1 MMVRILV
8 IQFGGK
14 KTAVRFKLKT
24 ILALL
29 INLAVSYQVLANED
43 LNFATEL
50 QKSSTAM
57 VWQNLK
63 EIFVQATQLETG
75 SNPNLPNTTLT
86 KQESEL
92 YVFVSTS
99 MPKPLLKAYAQE
111 AKKYGGVLVFKGL
124 PNGSFKE
131 LAVLVSELTIDPA
144 GTKDTNNSPGL
155 QIDDEAFDRFE
166 VSAVPTI
173 ILSTTSEYQPH
184 QTTQVIYDKIT
195 GNVGIKYALEQ
206 FSSSGTL
213 AKEATERLD
222 E

>member
-1 MMVRILV
+1 M
-8 IQFGGK
+8 
-14 KTAVRFKLKT
+14 RFKLKT

-29 INLAVSYQVLANED
+29 INLAVCYQVLANED

-131 LAVLVSELTIDPA
+131 LAVLVGELNTGSIDA
-144 GTKDTNNSPGL
+144 VSDTSLPGM

-184 QTTQVIYDKIT
+184 KTTQVIYDKIT

-206 FSSSGTL
+206 FSSSGVL
-213 AKEATERLD
+213 AIDATERLN

>member
-1 MMVRILV
+1 M
-8 IQFGGK
+8 
-14 KTAVRFKLKT
+14 RFKLKT

-57 VWQNLK
+57 VWQHLK

-75 SNPNLPNTTLT
+75 SEPDLPNATLT

-131 LAVLVSELTIDPA
+131 LAVLVGELNTGSIDA
-144 GTKDTNNSPGL
+144 ASDTSLPGM

-184 QTTQVIYDKIT
+184 QTTVIIYDKIT

>member
-1 MMVRILV
+1 MLFNLKYILSIIIV
-8 IQFGGK
+8 I
-14 KTAVRFKLKT
+14 AT
-24 ILALL
+24 IFYG
-29 INLAVSYQVLANED
+29 VCTANED
-43 LNFATEL
+43 LDWASDL
-50 QKSSTAM
+50 SQKSTAM

-63 EIFVQATQLETG
+63 EIFTQTTQLESG
-75 SNPNLPNTTLT
+75 SEPDLPNTTRS

-99 MPKPLLKAYAQE
+99 MPKPLLKSYVSE

-131 LAVLVSELTIDPA
+131 LAVLLAELNTGSIYA
-144 GTKDTNNSPGL
+144 ANDTSSPGL

-184 QTTQVIYDKIT
+184 QTSTVIYDKIT

>member
-1 MMVRILV
+1 
-8 IQFGGK
+8 
-14 KTAVRFKLKT
+14 VRFKLKT

>member
-1 MMVRILV
+1 M
-8 IQFGGK
+8 
-14 KTAVRFKLKT
+14 
-24 ILALL
+24 
-29 INLAVSYQVLANED
+29 ANED
-43 LNFATEL
+43 LSFATEL

-63 EIFVQATQLETG
+63 EIFTQTEQAQDSE
-75 SNPNLPNTTLT
+75 NLQDTTPA
-86 KQESEL
+86 KQAGEL

-99 MPKPLLKAYAQE
+99 MPKPLLKAYASE

-124 PNGSFKE
+124 PGGSFKE
-131 LAVLVSELTIDPA
+131 LALLINELNTDPID
-144 GTKDTNNSPGL
+144 TVNNTSLPGF
-155 QIDDEAFDRFE
+155 QIDDEAFDRFK
-166 VSAVPTI
+166 VSSTPTI
-173 ILSTTSEYQPH
+173 ILSTTSEYQPDA
-184 QTTQVIYDKIT
+184 TSTVIYDKIT

>member
-1 MMVRILV
+1 M
-8 IQFGGK
+8 
-14 KTAVRFKLKT
+14 RFKLKT

>member
-1 MMVRILV
+1 MIAAIFHGVC
-8 IQFGGK
+8 
-14 KTAVRFKLKT
+14 TAN
-24 ILALL
+24 A
-29 INLAVSYQVLANED
+29 D
-43 LNFATEL
+43 LDWASDL
-50 QKSSTAM
+50 SQKSTAM

-75 SNPNLPNTTLT
+75 SEPDLPNATLT

-99 MPKPLLKAYAQE
+99 MPKPLLKAYASE

-131 LAVLVSELTIDPA
+131 LAVLVGELNTGSIDA
-144 GTKDTNNSPGL
+144 ASDTSLPGM

-173 ILSTTSEYQPH
+173 ILATTSQYQPH
-184 QTTQVIYDKIT
+184 QTTIIIYDKIT

-213 AKEATERLD
+213 AKETTERLD

>member
-1 MMVRILV
+1 MVRILV

-29 INLAVSYQVLANED
+29 INLTVSYQVLANED

-63 EIFVQATQLETG
+63 EIFTQTEQAQDSE
-75 SNPNLPNTTLT
+75 NLQDTTPA
-86 KQESEL
+86 KQAGEL
-92 YVFVSTS
+92 YVFVRTS
-99 MPKPLLKAYAQE
+99 MPKPLLKAYASE

-131 LAVLVSELTIDPA
+131 LAVLVGELNTGSIEA
-144 GTKDTNNSPGL
+144 ASDTSLPGM

-184 QTTQVIYDKIT
+184 QTSTVIYDKIT

-206 FSSSGTL
+206 FSSSGVL
-213 AKEATERLD
+213 AIEAAERLD

>member
-1 MMVRILV
+1 MVRILV

-57 VWQNLK
+57 VWQHLK

-75 SNPNLPNTTLT
+75 SNPNLPNTTPA

-131 LAVLVSELTIDPA
+131 LAVLVGELNTGSIDA
-144 GTKDTNNSPGL
+144 ASDTSLPGM

>member
-1 MMVRILV
+1 MLC
-8 IQFGGK
+8 F
-14 KTAVRFKLKT
+14 LKFVLSIT
-24 ILALL
+24 IIIAA
-29 INLAVSYQVLANED
+29 IFHGVCKANED
-43 LNFATEL
+43 LDWASDL
-50 QKSSTAM
+50 SQKSIAM

-75 SNPNLPNTTLT
+75 SEPNLPNTTPA

-99 MPKPLLKAYAQE
+99 MPKPLLKSYVQE

-131 LAVLVSELTIDPA
+131 LAVLVGELNTGSIDA
-144 GTKDTNNSPGL
+144 ASDTSLPGM
-155 QIDDEAFDRFE
+155 QIDDEAFDRFD

-184 QTTQVIYDKIT
+184 QTTIIIYDKIT
-195 GNVGIKYALEQ
+195 GNVGIKYVLEQ

-213 AKEATERLD
+213 AKEAAERLN

>member
-1 MMVRILV
+1 MEEEKLLFNLKYILSITIIIAV
-8 IQFGGK
+8 IFHGVC
-14 KTAVRFKLKT
+14 T
-24 ILALL
+24 
-29 INLAVSYQVLANED
+29 ANED
-43 LNFATEL
+43 LDWASDL
-50 QKSSTAM
+50 SQKSTAM
-57 VWQNLK
+57 VWQHLK

-75 SNPNLPNTTLT
+75 SNPNLPNTTLA
-86 KQESEL
+86 KQAGEL

-99 MPKPLLKAYAQE
+99 MPKPLLKAYASE

-124 PNGSFKE
+124 PSGSFKE
-131 LAVLVSELTIDPA
+131 LAVLVGELNTGSIDA
-144 GTKDTNNSPGL
+144 ASDTSLPGM

-184 QTTQVIYDKIT
+184 QITQVIYDKIT

>member
-1 MMVRILV
+1 M
-8 IQFGGK
+8 
-14 KTAVRFKLKT
+14 RFKLKT

-29 INLAVSYQVLANED
+29 INLAVSYQALANED

-50 QKSSTAM
+50 QKNSTAM

-63 EIFVQATQLETG
+63 EIFTQTEQAQD
-75 SNPNLPNTTLT
+75 SKNLQDTTLT

-131 LAVLVSELTIDPA
+131 LAVLVAELTIDPV
-144 GTKDTNNSPGL
+144 GTKDANNSLGL
-155 QIDDEAFDRFE
+155 QIDDEAFDRFD

-184 QTTQVIYDKIT
+184 QTSTVIYDKIT

-206 FSSSGTL
+206 FSSSGVL
-213 AKEATERLD
+213 AIDAAERLN

>member
-1 MMVRILV
+1 MLFNLKYILSIIIV
-8 IQFGGK
+8 I
-14 KTAVRFKLKT
+14 AT
-24 ILALL
+24 IFYG
-29 INLAVSYQVLANED
+29 VCTANED
-43 LNFATEL
+43 LDWASDL
-50 QKSSTAM
+50 SQKSTAM

-63 EIFVQATQLETG
+63 EIFTQTEQAQDSE
-75 SNPNLPNTTLT
+75 NLQDTTPA
-86 KQESEL
+86 KQAGEL

-99 MPKPLLKAYAQE
+99 MPKPLLKSYVSE

-124 PNGSFKE
+124 PSGSFKE
-131 LAVLVSELTIDPA
+131 LAVLVAELTIDPV
-144 GTKDTNNSPGL
+144 GTKDANNSLGL

-206 FSSSGTL
+206 FSSSGVL
-213 AKEATERLD
+213 AIDATERLN

>member
-213 AKEATERLD
+213 AKEATECLD

>member
-1 MMVRILV
+1 M
-8 IQFGGK
+8 
-14 KTAVRFKLKT
+14 RFKLKT

-131 LAVLVSELTIDPA
+131 LAVLVGELNTGSIDA
-144 GTKDTNNSPGL
+144 VSDTSLPGM

-184 QTTQVIYDKIT
+184 KTTQVIYDKIT

-206 FSSSGTL
+206 FSSSGVL
-213 AKEATERLD
+213 AIDATERLN

>member
-1 MMVRILV
+1 MLFILKCILSTTVTVVV
-8 IQFGGK
+8 IFYG
-14 KTAVRFKLKT
+14 VCM
-24 ILALL
+24 
-29 INLAVSYQVLANED
+29 ANED

-50 QKSSTAM
+50 QKNSTAM

-63 EIFVQATQLETG
+63 EIFTQTTQLETG
-75 SNPNLPNTTLT
+75 SEPDLPNTTRS

-99 MPKPLLKAYAQE
+99 MPKPLLKTYAQE

-131 LAVLVSELTIDPA
+131 LAVLVGELNTGSIDA
-144 GTKDTNNSPGL
+144 ASDTSLPGM

-173 ILSTTSEYQPH
+173 ILSISSQYQPH
-184 QTTQVIYDKIT
+184 QTTEVVYDKIT

-213 AKEATERLD
+213 AKEAAERLN

>member
-50 QKSSTAM
+50 QKNSTAM

-63 EIFVQATQLETG
+63 EIFTQTTQLESG
-75 SNPNLPNTTLT
+75 SEPDLPNTTRS

-99 MPKPLLKAYAQE
+99 MPKPLLKTYASE

-131 LAVLVSELTIDPA
+131 LAVLVAELYTGSIDA
-144 GTKDTNNSPGL
+144 ANDTSSPGL

-184 QTTQVIYDKIT
+184 QTTVIIYDKIT

-213 AKEATERLD
+213 AKEAKERLD

>member
-1 MMVRILV
+1 
-8 IQFGGK
+8 
-14 KTAVRFKLKT
+14 VRFKLKT

-63 EIFVQATQLETG
+63 EIFVQATQLETS

-131 LAVLVSELTIDPA
+131 LAVLVGELNTGSIDA
-144 GTKDTNNSPGL
+144 VSDTSLPGM

>member
-1 MMVRILV
+1 M
-8 IQFGGK
+8 
-14 KTAVRFKLKT
+14 
-24 ILALL
+24 
-29 INLAVSYQVLANED
+29 ANED

-50 QKSSTAM
+50 QKNSTAM

-63 EIFVQATQLETG
+63 EIFTQATQLESG
-75 SNPNLPNTTLT
+75 SEPDLPNTTRS

-99 MPKPLLKAYAQE
+99 MPKPLLKTYASE

-124 PNGSFKE
+124 PSGSFKE
-131 LAVLVSELTIDPA
+131 LAVLVAELTIDPV
-144 GTKDTNNSPGL
+144 GTKDANNSLGL

-184 QTTQVIYDKIT
+184 KTTQVIYDKIT

-206 FSSSGTL
+206 FSSSGVL
-213 AKEATERLD
+213 AIDATERLN

>member
-1 MMVRILV
+1 
-8 IQFGGK
+8 
-14 KTAVRFKLKT
+14 VRFKLKT

-29 INLAVSYQVLANED
+29 INLAVSYQALANED

-50 QKSSTAM
+50 QKNSTAM

-63 EIFVQATQLETG
+63 EIFTQTEQAQD
-75 SNPNLPNTTLT
+75 SKNLQDTTLT

-131 LAVLVSELTIDPA
+131 LAVLVAELTIDPV
-144 GTKDTNNSPGL
+144 GTKDANNSLGL
-155 QIDDEAFDRFE
+155 QIDDEAFDRFD

-184 QTTQVIYDKIT
+184 QTSTVIYDKIT

-206 FSSSGTL
+206 FSSSGVL
-213 AKEATERLD
+213 AIDAAERLN

>member
-1 MMVRILV
+1 
-8 IQFGGK
+8 
-14 KTAVRFKLKT
+14 VRFKLKT

-131 LAVLVSELTIDPA
+131 LAVLVGELNTGSIDA
-144 GTKDTNNSPGL
+144 ASDTSLPGM

>member
-1 MMVRILV
+1 M
-8 IQFGGK
+8 
-14 KTAVRFKLKT
+14 RFKSKT

-63 EIFVQATQLETG
+63 EIFVQATQLEQG
-75 SNPNLPNTTLT
+75 SEPNVPNTTLT

-99 MPKPLLKAYAQE
+99 MPKPLLKAYASE

-131 LAVLVSELTIDPA
+131 LAVLVAELNTGSIGA
-144 GTKDTNNSPGL
+144 VNDTSLPGL

-166 VSAVPTI
+166 VSTVPTI

-184 QTTQVIYDKIT
+184 QTTAIIYDKIT

>member
-1 MMVRILV
+1 
-8 IQFGGK
+8 
-14 KTAVRFKLKT
+14 VRFKLKT

-57 VWQNLK
+57 VWQHLK

-75 SNPNLPNTTLT
+75 SNPNLPNTTPA

-99 MPKPLLKAYAQE
+99 MPKPLLKAYASE

-124 PNGSFKE
+124 PSGSFKE
-131 LAVLVSELTIDPA
+131 LAVLVAELNTGSIDA
-144 GTKDTNNSPGL
+144 ASDTSLPGM

>member
-1 MMVRILV
+1 
-8 IQFGGK
+8 
-14 KTAVRFKLKT
+14 VRFKLKT

-63 EIFVQATQLETG
+63 EIFVQATQLETS

-131 LAVLVSELTIDPA
+131 LAVLVGELNTGSIDA
-144 GTKDTNNSPGL
+144 VSDTSLPGM

-206 FSSSGTL
+206 FSSSGVL
-213 AKEATERLD
+213 AIEAAERD
-222 E
+222 GE

>member
-1 MMVRILV
+1 LLFNLKYILSIIIV
-8 IQFGGK
+8 I
-14 KTAVRFKLKT
+14 AT
-24 ILALL
+24 IFYG
-29 INLAVSYQVLANED
+29 VCTANED
-43 LNFATEL
+43 LDWASDL
-50 QKSSTAM
+50 SQKSTAM

-63 EIFVQATQLETG
+63 EIFTQTEQAQDSE
-75 SNPNLPNTTLT
+75 NLQDTTPA
-86 KQESEL
+86 KQAGEL

-99 MPKPLLKAYAQE
+99 MPKPLLKSYVSE

-124 PNGSFKE
+124 PSGSFKE
-131 LAVLVSELTIDPA
+131 LAVLVAELTIDPV
-144 GTKDTNNSPGL
+144 GTKDANNSLGL

-184 QTTQVIYDKIT
+184 QTTVIIYDKIT

>member
-1 MMVRILV
+1 M
-8 IQFGGK
+8 
-14 KTAVRFKLKT
+14 RFKLKT

-50 QKSSTAM
+50 QKSSTTM
-57 VWQNLK
+57 VWQHLK
-63 EIFVQATQLETG
+63 EIFTQTTQLESG
-75 SNPNLPNTTLT
+75 SEPDLPNTTRS

-99 MPKPLLKAYAQE
+99 MSKPLLKAYAQE

-131 LAVLVSELTIDPA
+131 LAVLINGLNTDSIDA
-144 GTKDTNNSPGL
+144 ASDASLPGM

-184 QTTQVIYDKIT
+184 QTTQVNYDKIT

-213 AKEATERLD
+213 AKEAKERLD